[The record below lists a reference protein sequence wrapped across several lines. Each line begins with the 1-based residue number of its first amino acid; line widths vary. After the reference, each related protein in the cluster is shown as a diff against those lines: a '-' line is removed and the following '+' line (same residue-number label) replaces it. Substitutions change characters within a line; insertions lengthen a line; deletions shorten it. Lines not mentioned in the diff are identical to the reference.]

1 MKLDGFFNFL
11 LRVWQYY
18 LRTSKKNLIYRAYET
33 ILIVISTMIQ
43 RIPFKV
49 LIRTWKTVLYWPDDF
64 FFLLCW
70 YIANRESICNESSC
84 YNHTWWI
91 ALSIRGRTTLH
102 LIVVEVL
109 LLFVLILKLGSME
122 TREPHWMATGCCLS
136 SLNLIWISG
145 IDKWKEDGDSYYGHQ
160 TSLDPSFAILKG
172 LLLFWS

>member
-1 MKLDGFFNFL
+1 MKRYQL
-11 LRVWQYY
+11 LSLLWFKEY
-18 LRTSKKNLIYRAYET
+18 LSRYWLELEKLFSL
-33 ILIVISTMIQ
+33 L
-43 RIPFKV
+43 
-49 LIRTWKTVLYWPDDF
+49 TWYF
-64 FFLLCW
+64 YFLLCW
-70 YIANRESICNESSC
+70 YIANRESICNESSR

-91 ALSIRGRTTLH
+91 TLSIRGRTTLH